1 MLACRLAWESK
12 GIAKSVTLWTPRLAW
27 GRQGRVNH
35 DYNRLVIAF
44 RPKQEPWALSVTN
57 CVVINL
63 IIQGNM
69 GKEGLPA
76 PGVTGRRPGPLP
88 KGPASGG
95 RLPVCSLYPGLAG
108 RNRKRCCEGDPV
120 SWACLTWR
128 GLREKSLEGLAVVR
142 CPWAAG
148 LTGAW
153 ESFIIFE
160 LEGGQYD
167 IVSEREARNR
177 HVIQEA
183 TKRDPFWAQRE
194 LVVVG
199 RRDASWWFYIIK

>member
-1 MLACRLAWESK
+1 MQGKRFSGNSGYHILAAATNIPTSSCYLAEMLACRLAWESK
-12 GIAKSVTLWTPRLAW
+12 GIAKSVTLWAPRLAW

-120 SWACLTWR
+120 SWACLTWM
-128 GLREKSLEGLAVVR
+128 GIEGEESGR
-142 CPWAAG
+142 
-148 LTGAW
+148 TGC
-153 ESFIIFE
+153 S
-160 LEGGQYD
+160 
-167 IVSEREARNR
+167 
-177 HVIQEA
+177 
-183 TKRDPFWAQRE
+183 
-194 LVVVG
+194 
-199 RRDASWWFYIIK
+199 